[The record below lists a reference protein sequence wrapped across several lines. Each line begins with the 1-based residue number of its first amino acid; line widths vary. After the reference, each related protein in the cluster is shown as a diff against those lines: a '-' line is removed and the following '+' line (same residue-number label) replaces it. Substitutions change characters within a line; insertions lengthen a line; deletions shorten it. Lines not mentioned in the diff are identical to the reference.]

1 MRLNP
6 LIHMPFA
13 NVGSRVD
20 DVSAAV
26 IIIGAYALFLA
37 VLLVAEVFLC
47 ILRWSWQ
54 ANTYP

>member
-1 MRLNP
+1 MRVSP

-26 IIIGAYALFLA
+26 IIMGAYLLFL
-37 VLLVAEVFLC
+37 VVFLAFV
-47 ILRWSWQ
+47 S
-54 ANTYP
+54 THS